1 MKLLRFIL
9 LCFTWLAI
17 MGAMVILAPL
27 GKHVL
32 LFSVLFCLGHVLM
45 VLMVWLFPMGLTS
58 KMALTAIFALGIS
71 ARLIFL
77 SYPVGNDVFRYVWE
91 GYIQNLGF
99 NPFHYSPLSPVLAK
113 IARGDLY
120 TIWQQINHPEF
131 SAAYPPVVLLLFRT
145 LAWLNPDPFFFKAV
159 MIGFDIGVMIV
170 LVLMIKQRGVLPS
183 RLLLYAANP
192 LILLYISGEGHLDI
206 IQLFFLC
213 LALYLVLC
221 QKSPATGFLML
232 GLAILS
238 KYFAITALPF
248 LVNRENRTKSLAVLI
263 PLILYI
269 PYLDA
274 GTGIFQSLGEFG
286 TQFHYN
292 DSMTVL
298 IRYLPGGSYLFVSIC
313 LLGIGLVWVYLFVN
327 DELRSVYLALG
338 CLLVF
343 LPTLQP
349 WYLVLIAPFLVFFP
363 SRAWLFLQAAVA
375 FTFPVSAVE
384 FSTGVFREISGFKLF
399 EYVPFYGLLLYGLFK
414 GGFLLR
420 DKYYAKP
427 TCISVVIPTLNESE
441 SLVRCLESL
450 RDRTALKEIIV
461 ADGGS
466 TDGTPALAAKL
477 GVRVV
482 ESPKGR
488 GLQIRKGVESA
499 SCDVIVI
506 LHADCTAQ
514 KGVFKR
520 ILKKLESDPDTVGGA
535 VGMQF
540 EKNNS
545 KTMAI
550 AFLNNVR
557 TFLTGISFGDQA
569 QFFRTEAL
577 TVTGGFPSM
586 MLMEDV
592 ELSLRLKEIGRLV
605 FLRKGIL
612 VSERRWQGN
621 GFSGNLMTVFYL
633 FTRFLVERRFSRGDT
648 LKRNFYEIYYS
659 DRKTLTRQSR
669 L

>member
-1 MKLLRFIL
+1 MQLRRFIL
-9 LCFTWLAI
+9 LCFIWLVT
-17 MGAMVILAPL
+17 MGAMVIMAPL
-27 GKHVL
+27 GKHAF

-45 VLMVWLFPMGLTS
+45 VLMVWLFPAELTS
-58 KMALTAIFALGIS
+58 KMALAGIFALGIL

-77 SYPVGNDVFRYVWE
+77 AYPVGNDVFRYVWE
-91 GYIQNLGF
+91 GCIQNLGF
-99 NPFHYSPLSPVLAK
+99 NPFNYSPLSPALAE

-131 SAAYPPVVLLLFRT
+131 SAAYPPVALLFFRFF
-145 LAWLNPDPFFFKAV
+145 AWLNPDPFFFKAV
-159 MIGFDIGVMIV
+159 MIGLDIGVMIV

-183 RLLLYAANP
+183 RLLFYAANP

-206 IQLFFLC
+206 IQVFFLC
-213 LALYLVLC
+213 LALYLILC
-221 QKSPATGFLML
+221 KKSPVAGFLML

-238 KYFAITALPF
+238 KYFALVALPF
-248 LVNRENRTKSLAVLI
+248 AVNAENRTKSLAVLI

-269 PYLDA
+269 PFMDA
-274 GTGIFQSLGEFG
+274 GGDIFQSLGEFG
-286 TQFHYN
+286 SHFHYN
-292 DSMTVL
+292 DSMAVL
-298 IRYLPGGSYLFVSIC
+298 IRYLFGGHYLFVSIC
-313 LLGIGLVWVYLFVN
+313 LLGTCLVWMYLFVH

-343 LPTLQP
+343 LPTLHP

-363 SRAWLFLQAAVA
+363 SRAWLYLQAAVI
-375 FTFPVSAVE
+375 FIFPTSAIE
-384 FSTGVFREISGFKLF
+384 FNTGVFQEISWLKLF
-399 EYVPFYGLLLYGLFK
+399 EYVPFYGLLLDGLFR

-420 DKYYAKP
+420 DKSYPKP
-427 TCISVVIPTLNESE
+427 TCISAVIPTLNESGSLIRCIE
-441 SLVRCLESL
+441 SLQN
-450 RDRTALKEIIV
+450 RTALNEIIV

-466 TDGTPALAAKL
+466 IDGTPALATRL
-477 GVRVV
+477 GARVV

-499 SCDVIVI
+499 SGDVIVI
-506 LHADCTAQ
+506 LHADCAVK

-540 EKNNS
+540 ERNNP
-545 KTMAI
+545 KTIVI
-550 AFLNNVR
+550 AFLNNLR

-577 TVTGGFPSM
+577 AGAEGFPSM

-592 ELSLRLKEIGRLV
+592 ELSLRLKKVGRLV

-612 VSERRWQGN
+612 VSGRRWFGN
-621 GFSGNLMTVFYL
+621 GFTGNLMTVFYL
-633 FTRFLVERRFSRGDT
+633 FPRYLIERRFFRSNT
-648 LKRNFYEIYYS
+648 LKRNFYDIYYS
-659 DRKTLTRQSR
+659 DRKGLNRN
-669 L
+669 